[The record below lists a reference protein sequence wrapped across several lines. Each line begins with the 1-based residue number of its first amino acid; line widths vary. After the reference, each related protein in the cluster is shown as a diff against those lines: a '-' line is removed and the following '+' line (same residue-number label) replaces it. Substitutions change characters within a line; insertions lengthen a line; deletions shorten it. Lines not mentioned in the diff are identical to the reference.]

1 MTKIYLISP
10 PKIDLAEFSKSLE
23 AALKTR
29 LVPVFQLRLKDY
41 SEEEVKTIALEL
53 QKICKANNC
62 LFIVNDSYELA
73 VAIGADG
80 VHLGADDGS
89 IQIVK
94 EKSLKDFAGKDFVIG
109 ASCYDSKHLA
119 MEAGEQGADYI
130 SFGAFFPSKTKVSR
144 GNPTL
149 ETVEWCNEL
158 IELPIVVI
166 GGITDENCAPL
177 VQAGADFLAVIS
189 HVWDNPE
196 GVERAICN
204 LDEAIISN
212 TPDPITN

>member
-1 MTKIYLISP
+1 MSQIYLISP
-10 PKIDLAEFSKSLE
+10 PKIESKTFLPRLE
-23 AALKTR
+23 KALKTN

-41 SEEEVKTIALEL
+41 PIEEVKAIAIEL

-62 LFIVNDSYELA
+62 LFVINDSYEIA
-73 VAIGADG
+73 AAIGADG
-80 VHLGADDGS
+80 VHLGAEDGS
-89 IQIVK
+89 VKIVK
-94 EKSLKDFAGKDFVIG
+94 EKSLKDFVGKDFIIG

-119 MEAGEQGADYI
+119 MEAGEQGADYV
-130 SFGAFFPSKTKVSR
+130 SFGAFFPSKNKVSS

-158 IELPIVVI
+158 IELPIVAI
-166 GGITDENCAPL
+166 GGITDQNCGPL
-177 VQAGADFLAVIS
+177 VEAGADFLAVIS

-196 GVERAICN
+196 GVERAIWS

-212 TPDPITN
+212 TPDPL